1 MPATELRILL
11 IEDNPSD
18 ADLIRRML
26 AESRDPEFAVQVAE
40 LLRDG
45 LALLESRPYDIVLV
59 DLGLPDCRQGLEAAL
74 RVRAQVPLTPIMVLT
89 GLEDEETALKSWQLD
104 IQDYLIKGE
113 FNAALLSR
121 SIRNAIQRKQD
132 MEVLRET
139 ENRYRILFNALDD
152 AFCIIEVLYDQAGNA
167 LDYRFLET
175 NDAFDRHSGLVGA
188 SGRRIRELV
197 PDLEQH
203 WVDTYAAV
211 AETGEPIRFENRSK
225 PMGRWFSVYAFRF
238 GLAKRRQVGIQFT
251 DITQRKLADQKLRES
266 EEKFSRAFHAAP
278 TLISITTLP
287 EGRYLD
293 VNEEFLR
300 TLGFAREEILGHT
313 SQELGI
319 WDSPRDREMLLGRL
333 HDNQMVRDYPTLLRA
348 KDGRGINGLLSL
360 EIIEIEGNECL
371 LTITRNVTAL
381 KRSEEERT
389 RLALIVESSE
399 DAIIGKTLE
408 GIITSWNRGAEKIY
422 GFMADEVKG
431 KHISLLTPA
440 SMPEEIEGF
449 LQAIRRGETIERLET
464 VRVRKDGSEI
474 PVALTISPIRD
485 ELGCIVGAST
495 IARDISE
502 RKAAELEI
510 VRLNADLET
519 RARQLELANR
529 DLEAFNYSVAHD
541 LRQPLTVIS
550 SFCQAIDTFCGT
562 QLSGECRDFLQ
573 AALDGVQRMNRLIDA
588 LLNFARLAHTE
599 LRREPVDLSAL
610 ASEILQEMQVAE
622 PQRQVEVKI
631 AENAVAYGDP
641 NLLRLVLLN
650 LLGNAWK
657 YTGSR
662 ESAVI
667 EFGCGESQGREVF
680 YVRDNGLG
688 FEKEQAA
695 RIFNPFER
703 LPGAEQFRGF
713 GIGLATAERIIRRH
727 GGSIWAEG
735 EPDRGATFWFTL
747 PPAGEQGTGGKEGA
761 P

>member
-1 MPATELRILL
+1 MRILL

-26 AESRDPEFAVQVAE
+26 AENRDPEFAVQVAE

-45 LALLESRPYDIVLV
+45 LALLESRSYDIVLV

-74 RVRAQVPLTPIMVLT
+74 RVRARVPLTPIMVLT
-89 GLEDEETALKSWQLD
+89 GLEDEEIALKSWQLD

-113 FNAALLSR
+113 FNAALLAR
-121 SIRNAIQRKQD
+121 SIRNAIQRKRD
-132 MEVLRET
+132 MEVLRES
-139 ENRYRILFNALDD
+139 ENRYRILFNTIDD
-152 AFCIIEVLYDQAGNA
+152 AFCIIEMLYDEAGNPV
-167 LDYRFLET
+167 DYRFLET
-175 NDAFDRHSGLVGA
+175 NQAFEKHAGLVGA
-188 SGRRIRELV
+188 SGKRIRELL

-211 AETGEPIRFENRSK
+211 AQSGEPVHFENRSK
-225 PMGRWFSVYAFRF
+225 PLGRWFSVYAFRF
-238 GLAKRRQVGIQFT
+238 GAAKRRQVGIQFT

-266 EEKFSRAFHAAP
+266 EEKFSKAFHAAP
-278 TLISITTLP
+278 TLISISTLP

-300 TLGFAREEILGHT
+300 TLSFEREGVLGRT

-319 WDSPRDREMLLGRL
+319 WDSPRDRELLIAML
-333 HDNQMVRDYPTLLRA
+333 HDNQMVRDYPTVLRTR
-348 KDGRGINGLLSL
+348 DGRSINGLLSL

-371 LTITRNVTAL
+371 LTITRDVTAL
-381 KRSEEERT
+381 KRAEEERN

-399 DAIIGKTLE
+399 DAIIGKTLD

-422 GFMADEVKG
+422 GFRAEEVKG
-431 KHISLLTPA
+431 RHISLLTPDT
-440 SMPEEIEGF
+440 MPDEIEGI
-449 LQAIRRGETIERLET
+449 LKAMRRGERIERLET
-464 VRVRKDGSEI
+464 LRVRKDGSQI
-474 PVALTISPIRD
+474 PVALTISPICD
-485 ELGCIVGAST
+485 EQGGIVGAST

-502 RKAAELEI
+502 RKAAEQEI
-510 VRLNADLET
+510 VRLNADLAT
-519 RARQLELANR
+519 RAKQLELANR

-562 QLSGECRDFLQ
+562 QLPGDCRDFLQ
-573 AALDGVQRMNRLIDA
+573 AVLDGVQRMNRLIDA
-588 LLNFARLAHTE
+588 LLDFARLAHAE

-622 PQRQVEVKI
+622 PQRQVEVHI
-631 AENAVAYGDP
+631 AKSAVAYGDA
-641 NLLRLVLLN
+641 NLLRVVLLN

-657 YTGSR
+657 YTGSKA
-662 ESAVI
+662 SAVI
-667 EFGCGESQGREVF
+667 EFGSRDVNGRPVY
-680 YVRDNGLG
+680 YVRDNGPG
-688 FEKEQAA
+688 FNQEQAA
-695 RIFNPFER
+695 KIFNPFER

-713 GIGLATAERIIRRH
+713 GIGLATVERVIRRH

-735 EPDRGATFWFTL
+735 EPDRGATFSFTL
-747 PPAGEQGTGGKEGA
+747 PPAGGLGTGGKEAGA
-761 P
+761 

>member
-1 MPATELRILL
+1 MPATQLRILL

-45 LALLESRPYDIVLV
+45 LALLETRPYDIVLV

-74 RVRAQVPLTPIMVLT
+74 RVRTQVPLTPIMVLT
-89 GLEDEETALKSWQLD
+89 GLEDEEIALKSWQLD

-113 FNAALLSR
+113 FNAGLLAR
-121 SIRNAIQRKQD
+121 SIRNAIQRKRD

-139 ENRYRILFNALDD
+139 ENRYRTLFNALDD
-152 AFCIIEVLYDQAGNA
+152 AFCIIEMLYDQAGNA
-167 LDYRFLET
+167 VDYRFLET
-175 NDAFDRHSGLVGA
+175 NDAFDRHSGLLGA
-188 SGRRIRELV
+188 RGRRIRELV

-211 AETGEPIRFENRSK
+211 AQTGEPIRFENRSR
-225 PMGRWFSVYAFRF
+225 PMARWFSVYAFRF
-238 GLAKRRQVGIQFT
+238 GAATRRQVGIQFT

-266 EEKFSRAFHAAP
+266 EEKFSKAFHAAP
-278 TLISITTLP
+278 TLISITTIP

-300 TLGFAREEILGHT
+300 TLGFEREEILGHT

-333 HDNQMVRDYPTLLRA
+333 HDNQMVRDYPALLRA
-348 KDGRGINGLLSL
+348 KDGRGVNGLLSL
-360 EIIEIEGNECL
+360 EIIEIEGDECL

-381 KRSEEERT
+381 RRSEEERT
-389 RLALIVESSE
+389 RLALMVESSE
-399 DAIIGKTLE
+399 DAIIGKTLD

-422 GFMADEVKG
+422 GFTADEVKG
-431 KHISLLTPA
+431 KNISLLTPKN
-440 SMPEEIEGF
+440 MPDEIEGL

-464 VRVRKDGSEI
+464 VRIRKDGSEF

-519 RARQLELANR
+519 RASQLELANR

-550 SFCQAIDTFCGT
+550 SFCQAIDTFCGA
-562 QLSGECRDFLQ
+562 QLPGECREFLQ

-588 LLNFARLAHTE
+588 LLDFARLAHTE

-610 ASEILQEMQVAE
+610 ASEILQEMQVSE
-622 PQRQVEVKI
+622 PQRQVAVQV
-631 AENAVAYGDP
+631 AEKAVAYGDA

-662 ESAVI
+662 ASAVI
-667 EFGCGESQGREVF
+667 EFGCREFEGGAVF

-703 LPGAEQFRGF
+703 LPGAERYRGF
-713 GIGLATAERIIRRH
+713 GIGLATVERIIRRH
-727 GGSIWAEG
+727 GGNIWAEG
-735 EPDRGATFWFTL
+735 EPERGATFSFTL
-747 PPAGEQGTGGKEGA
+747 PGAGEQGTGDKEGE